1 MSSNPAINP
10 YNYNIDYFQSTN
22 LGPITDTNFRT
33 FLFTHNLPVANS
45 VISGVLG
52 GNPWQDRAT
61 EYDVSQSLPNVVDVP
76 NLQDVAQNPS
86 VYNNLTNPRQVNL
99 TNNLPTLDPQV
110 QNILG
115 QTTPIQAGLGQDV
128 TSLFNPTTANIDL
141 PGPEDA
147 AQISSTINNFTT
159 PRYDNLDRNPT
170 ATDLLT
176 WYPVE
181 FAAVYNQW
189 AGDYDTS
196 YGVPQTLRLG
206 FAGNVEEWVYPGN
219 TIETANEIRKKLFLT
234 QNNKWGPN
242 QMLAYSYDQDEVVN
256 PNTGLIQYSTG
267 VQGDFRD
274 QLFSRTLGVGAIPF
288 STVGSGINYKPDGQ
302 NISQL
307 DEIGRKRRGQELLNR
322 IKLNFTDSTIGALN
336 VSPFSL
342 LSGGNLI
349 EQNYSITV
357 PKSGLGKA
365 AQFAAD
371 LAGFNLPTSIIPDG
385 AFGEYSENPTFSSS
399 WGLAID
405 VTNDIL
411 NYTGSGQKSLL
422 YNALYINKYGP
433 KLESSSNPPT
443 TSLGKITK
451 EKLGAGQAPNTQNY
465 LYYNEDTQNTGQRNS
480 SAIESINR
488 AVKNAL
494 SKSKPD
500 NAESLRPTEDL
511 SATDPISDQYGS
523 FYGRFEQDSFVGRD
537 TGSQGNFSG
546 DVPVYEDKEQNLTTY
561 NGTPV
566 EQGVTLPTVTNERFD
581 WRATNENTFK
591 RGLLKYTQDLV
602 NKSKLR
608 SAAGYIGY
616 FDSEGN
622 DTTGPLGL
630 KNGVHQTGASSPTQ
644 KPSRP
649 SKGNVARNYDFTN
662 NSGGDSYCRSWT
674 SRRKYHTW
682 DNLVRSDGNWWRNQ
696 IKTDTLTMNYD
707 GNHGGDFTGMP
718 KIAWNSLDTAR
729 GIIKESNKLK
739 GQVIPYMFSIE
750 NLAWKDAPQFIYLP
764 KCEIGPNYGRIMWFP
779 PYDINFS
786 ESTSVNWDSTN
797 FIGRGEPIYTYN
809 HTERSGTL
817 DWTIVVDH
825 SAALDQLRKKFQGNV
840 LGDEGYNSY
849 FAGCDNG
856 TLKNLF
862 ADYLPE
868 NDDLSKELP
877 DPIIPTITPCTPGAP
892 PSNNIRLYF
901 DNCRRSTDTIGREL
915 DLEKYEVTV
924 PSLVNVNQNEWNT
937 DATTYP
943 CGPAGTNGYG
953 YLNKDKKSD
962 LQKLAE
968 FLVSEDGKNYQIQIL
983 GYTSPN
989 NPDSNF
995 NKKLGTDRANNTK
1008 KYLLD
1013 LMTKIEEGK
1022 DAPNIQGNKDY
1033 PSYPKETEYPQDIR
1047 WKVEGKPFS
1056 IGDALESS
1064 GKDLGLTKDQFN
1076 SLVKNALI
1084 ALGQPTEDIN
1094 QIALTDPKVKA
1105 IIDKANSQITKC
1117 NNPCDDGNPC
1127 SALQDGQA
1135 NSAVSKNLRFSLI
1148 TLVPNLDIQTKL
1160 LLEVQTKEKE
1170 LAKQKQIAD
1179 RQNREKT
1186 AEILSKTFVTECEYF
1201 EDMKRTQPFVY
1212 QSFADKIKY
1221 FHPAFHA
1228 ITPEG
1233 FNSRLTFL
1241 QQCTRQG
1248 PQIIDPS
1255 SPQNMVFG
1263 RPPICVLRIGD
1274 FYHTKIVIDSLN
1286 ITYEPLVW
1294 DLNPEGIGVQPMLA
1308 KVSLGFK
1315 FIGGSSLGGPI
1326 KQLQN
1331 AVSYNFFAN
1340 TSVYNP
1346 ASVPLEETTG
1356 NRLKFI
1362 YGAFASP
1369 KEEERKMGE
1378 ISGIKAAS
1386 DAVNK
1391 DDKSTNTTTDPKKA
1405 EQNNDVQNQ
1414 IQQTPPGGDSTT
1426 KATEGD
1432 SKPPTTSGTENP
1444 SDSIL
1449 TISKNNSGVQ
1459 LQVNDSKWTLLGVEV
1474 DVTDNTGTVSVLG
1487 NAYGGNF
1494 NQDNITNT
1502 MVHDA
1507 IIQTFDDCPGKGCT
1521 LFDSTVTGNAEP
1533 NVNCTYIISVCEKE
1547 NFPNGQKKTYNT
1559 TNVVKI

>member
-1 MSSNPAINP
+1 MPSNQINQF
-10 YNYNIDYFQSTN
+10 NWNIDNFDSSV
-22 LGPITDTNFRT
+22 LGPTTDTDFRT

-61 EYDVSQSLPNVVDVP
+61 EYDVSQSLPSVVDIP
-76 NLQDVAQNPS
+76 NLQDVAQIPS

-99 TNNLPTLDPQV
+99 TNNLQNLSPEV
-110 QNILG
+110 QNVLG
-115 QTTPIQAGLGQDV
+115 LTTPIQAGLGQDV

-159 PRYDNLDRNPT
+159 PRYDNLDKNPT
-170 ATDLLT
+170 STDLLT
-176 WYPVE
+176 WYPIE
-181 FAAVYNQW
+181 FAAIYN
-189 AGDYDTS
+189 AAYGSYDTS

-206 FAGNVEEWVYPGN
+206 FVGN
-219 TIETANEIRKKLFLT
+219 TESWVTPAGTVATTNEIRKELFLT
-234 QNNKWGPN
+234 QNNKYGPN
-242 QMLAYSYDQDEVVN
+242 EMVAYSITSADEVVN
-256 PNTGLIQYSTG
+256 PNTGLIQYNPS

-274 QLFSRTLGVGAIPF
+274 QIFSRTLGVGVIPF
-288 STVGSGINYKPDGQ
+288 STLGSGINYKPDGQ

-322 IKLNFTDSTIGALN
+322 IKLNFTDNTVGALN

-342 LSGGNLI
+342 LGGGNLI

-357 PKSGLGKA
+357 PKTSIGKV

-385 AFGEYSENPTFSSS
+385 AFPKSYNGTLNPFE
-399 WGLAID
+399 ID
-405 VTNDIL
+405 ITNDIL
-411 NYTGSGQKSLL
+411 DYTGSGQKSLL

-433 KLESSSNPPT
+433 KLGSSANPAT

-451 EKLGAGQAPNTQNY
+451 EKLGAGQPPGTQNY
-465 LYYNEDTQNTGQRNS
+465 LNYTDTSSNTGTRNQ
-480 SAIESINR
+480 SAIDSINS

-494 SKSKPD
+494 SKSQPD
-500 NAESLRPTEDL
+500 NAENLRPKEDL
-511 SATDPISDQYGS
+511 SAGDPLSDQYGG
-523 FYGRFEQDSFVGRD
+523 FYGRFEQYDAVGKTPTSD
-537 TGSQGNFSG
+537 GPSDFNGN
-546 DVPVYEDKEQNLTTY
+546 VPFYEDKDKNLTTY

-566 EQGVTLPTVTNERFD
+566 EQDRDITISVTDERFD
-581 WRATNENTFK
+581 WRATNTNTFK
-591 RGLLKYTQDLV
+591 RGLLKYTQNLV
-602 NKSKLR
+602 NKSKLK

-630 KNGVHQTGASSPTQ
+630 KNGTHQTGVSSPTQ
-644 KPSRP
+644 KPTRP

-662 NSGGDSYCRSWT
+662 NSGGEYYCRSWS

-696 IKTDTLTMNYD
+696 IKNDTLTMNYD

-718 KIAWNSLDTAR
+718 KIAWNTLDTAR
-729 GIIKESNKLK
+729 GIIRESNKLK

-750 NLAWKDAPQFIYLP
+750 NLAWKDAPQKIYLP
-764 KCEIGPNYGRIMWFP
+764 KCEVGPNEGRIMWFP

-825 SAALDQLRKKFQGNV
+825 SAALDQLRKKFQGSV

-868 NDDLSKELP
+868 NDDLSKDLP
-877 DPIIPTITPCTPGAP
+877 DPIIPTITPSTPGAP

-901 DNCRRSTDTIGREL
+901 DNCRRSADTIGREL

-924 PSLVNVNQNEWNT
+924 PSLVNVDQNQWNT

-943 CGPAGTNGYG
+943 CGPAGTNNYG
-953 YLNKDKKSD
+953 YLNKNKKSE
-962 LQKLAE
+962 LEKLAE

-1013 LMTKIEEGK
+1013 LMTNLEKGK

-1033 PSYPKETEYPQDIR
+1033 PSYPKENEYPQDIR

-1084 ALGQPTEDIN
+1084 ALGQPTADIN
-1094 QIALTDPKVKA
+1094 QITLTDPKVKA

-1127 SALQDGQA
+1127 DVLQDGQA
-1135 NSAVSKNLRFSLI
+1135 NSAISKNLRFSLI
-1148 TLVPNLDIQTKL
+1148 TLVPNLEIQTKL

-1212 QSFADKIKY
+1212 QSFAEKIKY

-1286 ITYEPLVW
+1286 ITYEPLLW

-1346 ASVPLEETTG
+1346 ATQPLEETTG

-1362 YGAFASP
+1362 YGSFTSP
-1369 KEEERKMGE
+1369 DDETTKMGK
-1378 ISGIKAAS
+1378 ISGIDNAAKAA
-1386 DAVNK
+1386 AKNNT
-1391 DDKSTNTTTDPKKA
+1391 STNTTTDPKNA
-1405 EQNNDVQNQ
+1405 ASSTATQNQ
-1414 IQQTPPGGDSTT
+1414 VQQTPPGGKDETKSTGGGAAST
-1426 KATEGD
+1426 NSVGPKLIPNSLPCGVITAD
-1432 SKPPTTSGTENP
+1432 PNSSKFQYYIKINKGIPAIPC
-1444 SDSIL
+1444 
-1449 TISKNNSGVQ
+1449 SKNGYLPISISDPNGYKASNVGIVQFLNNKNEVVPYSGSGGSSVIIDDLPTGSYTMKVDYTFNGTPTQ
-1459 LQVNDSKWTLLGVEV
+1459 LTL
-1474 DVTDNTGTVSVLG
+1474 
-1487 NAYGGNF
+1487 
-1494 NQDNITNT
+1494 NITT
-1502 MVHDA
+1502 
-1507 IIQTFDDCPGKGCT
+1507 
-1521 LFDSTVTGNAEP
+1521 
-1533 NVNCTYIISVCEKE
+1533 
-1547 NFPNGQKKTYNT
+1547 
-1559 TNVVKI
+1559 